1 MTESINLILRIAM
14 LLALY
19 TFVFFAIWT
28 LWKSIE
34 HTSTASNQAVPPI
47 ILSTEGGQ
55 ESKQSR
61 FTSAEVLLGRDQY
74 NDFPLEHSTVSAR
87 HARLIYRQNQWW
99 FEDLNSTNGSYLDNL
114 RIEEPI
120 VLKDGDLIQC
130 GEVAIN
136 VEILPF
142 EKGAPHER

>member
-19 TFVFFAIWT
+19 TFVFLQFGRFGNRLNTRPQHLIRQYHP
-28 LWKSIE
+28 LFFQQK
-34 HTSTASNQAVPPI
+34 AVR
-47 ILSTEGGQ
+47 S
-55 ESKQSR
+55 SKQSR